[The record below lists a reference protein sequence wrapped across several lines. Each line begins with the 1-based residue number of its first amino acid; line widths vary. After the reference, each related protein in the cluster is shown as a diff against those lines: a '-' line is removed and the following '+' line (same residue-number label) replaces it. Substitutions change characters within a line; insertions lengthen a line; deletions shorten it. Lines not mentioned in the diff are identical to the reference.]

1 MGTDINIGKQL
12 RSHEHLSTLK
22 KNEIFSLWVGGV
34 TVLFVFLNVDLNLL
48 SKNSK
53 NQHLIFI
60 KFSFF

>member
-1 MGTDINIGKQL
+1 MCDIILLLLL

-22 KNEIFSLWVGGV
+22 KNEIFSLWGGGG